1 MRREYDF
8 SASRPSPYPRLL
20 KRPVTI
26 RLDDVTVQYFKKLA
40 TELDMPYQALI
51 NLFLRDCAASGRR
64 PSMKWRP
71 SGGRAA

>member
-1 MRREYDF
+1 
-8 SASRPSPYPRLL
+8 
-20 KRPVTI
+20 VTI